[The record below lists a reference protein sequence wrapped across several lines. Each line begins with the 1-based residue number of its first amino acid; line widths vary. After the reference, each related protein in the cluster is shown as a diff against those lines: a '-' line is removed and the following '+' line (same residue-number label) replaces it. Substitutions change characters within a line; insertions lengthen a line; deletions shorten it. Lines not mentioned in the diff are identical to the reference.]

1 MLVRVSDVSD
11 SEFSSDT
18 PNTVHLHL
26 VCCGPA
32 RQNKL
37 ASIEQ
42 IARDER
48 KRQGSSGAVGMS
60 VLLRSLEE
68 RLSLEGRDAE
78 SDQMVMVRK
87 QYQGGSLAY
96 QDALQLLMQTVGR
109 AALHEQI
116 ARLRAEGLAS
126 DI

>member
-1 MLVRVSDVSD
+1 
-11 SEFSSDT
+11 
-18 PNTVHLHL
+18 
-26 VCCGPA
+26 
-32 RQNKL
+32 
-37 ASIEQ
+37 
-42 IARDER
+42 
-48 KRQGSSGAVGMS
+48 MS
-60 VLLRSLEE
+60 VLLRSFEE